1 MTEEIKDR
9 LDKGLML
16 PLVEEFYTLQGEGL
30 QAGRAAYF
38 VRLGG
43 CDVGCAWCDTKHSWN
58 PTLFP
63 PVETDEIV
71 SRCIEWPGK
80 AVVVTGGEPLNYN
93 LEYFTRKLKEYQVE
107 TFLET
112 SGAYPISGYW
122 DWICLSPKRNMHP
135 VKPIHQMAH
144 ELKVVIQ
151 NEEDLLWAEEN
162 AKEVSP
168 KCSLLLQPEW
178 SRREQILPSI
188 IGYIQENPRW
198 RLSLQM
204 HKWIHIP

>member
-112 SGAYPISGYW
+112 SGAYPISGY
-122 DWICLSPKRNMHP
+122 
-135 VKPIHQMAH
+135 
-144 ELKVVIQ
+144 
-151 NEEDLLWAEEN
+151 
-162 AKEVSP
+162 
-168 KCSLLLQPEW
+168 
-178 SRREQILPSI
+178 
-188 IGYIQENPRW
+188 
-198 RLSLQM
+198 
-204 HKWIHIP
+204 